1 MGVSRVDELIAFQ
14 LALEFKREVYR
25 IVESSE
31 QAKADFRFRAQ
42 LFEAA
47 SGVEAVLDEGFNRN
61 VPGEFAQFI
70 RYALGSL
77 AEARRRLRDGIH
89 RRYFTEEDCHLA
101 FNLGKRCCDATRN
114 LHRSLWPFLKKRAP
128 RRKQPR

>member
-1 MGVSRVDELIAFQ
+1 MGVGSVDDLIAFQ
-14 LALEFKREVYR
+14 LAVEFKREVYR

-31 QAKADFRFRAQ
+31 PARADFRFTSQ

-61 VPGEFAQFI
+61 VSGEFAQFI

-89 RRYFTEEDCHLA
+89 RKYFTEEDCRDA
-101 FNLGKRCCDATRN
+101 FSLGQRCCDATRN
-114 LHRSLWPFLKKRAP
+114 LHRSLRPFLKWRP
-128 RRKQPR
+128 RSRK